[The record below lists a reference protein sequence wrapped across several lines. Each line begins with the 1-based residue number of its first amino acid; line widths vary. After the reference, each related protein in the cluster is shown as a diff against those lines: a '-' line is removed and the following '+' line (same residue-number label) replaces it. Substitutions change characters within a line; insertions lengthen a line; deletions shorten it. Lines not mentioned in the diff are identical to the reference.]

1 MLTEVKPDGTWSVK
15 DVDFKDCKG
24 GMYGALCKLR
34 DYEATGL
41 EPDDFMG
48 DEYKKKRLY
57 KVHYTDSTG
66 LHVIYCESRKNAEF
80 TADLLRE
87 KGLDAGV
94 NQWSWHAL
102 IEI

>member
-34 DYEATGL
+34 DYEKTGL

-48 DEYKKKRLY
+48 DEYEKKLLY

-80 TADLLRE
+80 TADLLRK